1 VEGHDKSHSAT
12 DHDQEVVMYDMKNLS
27 RQKNLEA
34 YAPEAMKAFVA
45 TELEKPGHS
54 TFSVIYEGRRTSMKT
69 PGGALRVWLCGLGTV
84 VVLSAGLS
92 SAGQQSATTGGEGGT
107 PLFDNLGKL
116 HHPIST
122 DSPKAQQ
129 YFDQGLR
136 LVFAFNHE
144 EAINSFEEAA
154 RLDPKAA
161 MAYWGIALALGP
173 NINRPMD
180 RESEKRA
187 YDAVQKARAQ
197 APHVSSK
204 EQAYIEALSVRY
216 STAPDSKRE
225 ALDAAYA
232 GAMGKVWAGDPK
244 DADAGTLYAEAL
256 MDLQP
261 WDYWTSKG
269 RPKGR
274 ATEIVATLE
283 RALQLN
289 PDHPGACH
297 YYIHA
302 VEASPKPE
310 RALACAKRL
319 PQLVPGA
326 GHLVHMPGHIYLRL
340 GMYKEAVERNVHASS
355 VDHDYLAHRKLTGMY
370 PMAYYP
376 HNVHFLWSALTM
388 EGRSREAMKAA
399 HDLREL
405 VPLEAAR
412 QEPALEEFTSSLP
425 FALVRFGKWD
435 DVLALPKPPT
445 ELTYTT
451 AIWRYA
457 RGMAFAATK
466 RFDEAQQ
473 EHQALA
479 QLAGSIPQDRTMG
492 VTRVVDLARIAERVL
507 AGEIAARRGQYEQA
521 IELLEAAAKLE
532 DALRYYEPPLWH
544 IPVRHSLGAVLLQ
557 AGRPAEAEKAYRID
571 LMQHPHNGWALFG
584 LKQSLRAQQ
593 KMQDVKAA
601 DQEFQK
607 AWARADLQLNASR
620 F

>member
-1 VEGHDKSHSAT
+1 
-12 DHDQEVVMYDMKNLS
+12 L
-27 RQKNLEA
+27 
-34 YAPEAMKAFVA
+34 
-45 TELEKPGHS
+45 
-54 TFSVIYEGRRTSMKT
+54 
-69 PGGALRVWLCGLGTV
+69 ALAA
-84 VVLSAGLS
+84 SFA
-92 SAGQQSATTGGEGGT
+92 SAGQQSATADGEVGM
-107 PLFDNLGKL
+107 PLFDNLGNL

-122 DSPKAQQ
+122 SSPEAQQ

-144 EAINSFEEAA
+144 EAINSFEEVA
-154 RLDPKAA
+154 RRDPKAA

-173 NINRPMD
+173 NINLPMD

-187 YDAVQKARAQ
+187 YEAIQRADALAAG
-197 APHVSSK
+197 VSPK
-204 EQAYIEALSVRY
+204 EQAYIKALAVRY
-216 STAPDSKRE
+216 SIQPDAKRE
-225 ALDAAYA
+225 ELDAAYA
-232 GAMGKVWAGDPK
+232 EAIGKVWVRDPK
-244 DADAGTLYAEAL
+244 DVDAGTLYAEAM

-261 WDYWTSKG
+261 WDYWTPEG
-269 RPKGR
+269 QPKGR

-283 RALQLN
+283 RVMQIN
-289 PDHPGACH
+289 PHHHGACH

-302 VEASPKPE
+302 VEASSKPI

-319 PQLVPGA
+319 PDLAPGA

-340 GMYKEAVERNVHASS
+340 GMYKEAVERNVHATS
-355 VDHDYLAHRKLTGMY
+355 VDHDYLAHRKLGGFY

-388 EGRSREAMKAA
+388 EGRSQEAMKAA
-399 HDLREL
+399 HNLREL

-412 QEPALEEFTSSLP
+412 KEPALEEFTSTLP

-435 DVLALPKPPT
+435 EVLALPEPPA

-451 AIWRYA
+451 AIRHYA

-473 EHQALA
+473 EHTALA
-479 QLAGSIPQDRTMG
+479 QLAGSIPQDRVMG

-507 AGEIAARRGQYEQA
+507 AGEIAARRGQYEPA
-521 IELLEAAAKLE
+521 IDMLKAAAKLE

-557 AGRPAEAEKAYRID
+557 AGRQAEAEEVYRID
-571 LMQHPHNGWALFG
+571 LLQHPHNGWALFG
-584 LKQSLRAQQ
+584 LKQSLEAQQ
-593 KMQDVKAA
+593 KRQDSKAT

-607 AWARADLQLNASR
+607 AWARADIQLQTSR

>member
-1 VEGHDKSHSAT
+1 
-12 DHDQEVVMYDMKNLS
+12 MKL
-27 RQKNLEA
+27 
-34 YAPEAMKAFVA
+34 
-45 TELEKPGHS
+45 
-54 TFSVIYEGRRTSMKT
+54 
-69 PGGALRVWLCGLGTV
+69 PGGALRTLVYGLGAA
-84 VVLSAGLS
+84 VVLAASVA
-92 SAGQQSATTGGEGGT
+92 SAGQQSATAGGKGGT
-107 PLFDNLGKL
+107 PLFDNLGNL

-122 DSPKAQQ
+122 SSPKAQQ

-173 NINRPMD
+173 NINLPMD

-187 YDAVQKARAQ
+187 YEAIQRARAL
-197 APHVSSK
+197 AAGVSPR
-204 EQAYIEALSVRY
+204 EQAYIEALATRY
-216 STAPDSKRE
+216 STDSHAKRE
-225 ALDAAYA
+225 VLDAAYA
-232 GAMGKVWAGDPK
+232 EAMGKVWVRDPK
-244 DADAGTLYAEAL
+244 DVDAGTLYAEAM
-256 MDLQP
+256 MDMQP
-261 WDYWTSKG
+261 WDYWTPEG
-269 RPKGR
+269 QPKGR
-274 ATEIVATLE
+274 AIEIVATLE

-302 VEASPKPE
+302 VEASSKAE

-319 PQLVPGA
+319 PDLVPGA

-340 GMYKEAVERNVHASS
+340 GMYQEAVERNVHATS
-355 VDHDYLAHRKLTGMY
+355 VDHDYLAHRKLVGFY

-388 EGRSREAMKAA
+388 EGRSKEAMKAA
-399 HDLREL
+399 QDLRKL
-405 VPLEAAR
+405 VPLEAAAK
-412 QEPALEEFTSSLP
+412 EPALEEFTSTLP
-425 FALVRFGKWD
+425 FALVRFGKWN
-435 DVLALPKPPT
+435 DVLALPQPPA

-451 AIWRYA
+451 AIWHYA
-457 RGMAFAATK
+457 RGIAFAAAK

-473 EHQALA
+473 EHKALA
-479 QLAGSIPQDRTMG
+479 QLAASIPQDRMMG
-492 VTRVVDLARIAERVL
+492 VTRVVDLARIAEQVL

-521 IELLEAAAKLE
+521 IDRLKAATKLE

-557 AGRPAEAEKAYRID
+557 AGRPTEAEAAYRID
-571 LMQHPHNGWALFG
+571 LKQHPHNGWALFG
-584 LKQSLRAQQ
+584 LKQSLDAQQ
-593 KMQDVKAA
+593 KMQDFKTTE
-601 DQEFQK
+601 QEFQK
-607 AWARADLQLNASR
+607 AWARADIKLTGSR

>member
-1 VEGHDKSHSAT
+1 MVTGRQSDAKT
-12 DHDQEVVMYDMKNLS
+12 IKGVNIMKLS
-27 RQKNLEA
+27 GEA
-34 YAPEAMKAFVA
+34 LRKVLYGLGAAVALAASVA
-45 TELEKPGHS
+45 T
-54 TFSVIYEGRRTSMKT
+54 
-69 PGGALRVWLCGLGTV
+69 
-84 VVLSAGLS
+84 
-92 SAGQQSATTGGEGGT
+92 AGQQPATASGKGGP
-107 PLFDNLGKL
+107 PLFDNLGNL

-122 DSPKAQQ
+122 SSPEAQQ

-161 MAYWGIALALGP
+161 MAHWGIALALGP
-173 NINRPMD
+173 NINLPMD

-187 YDAVQKARAQ
+187 YETIRRAQ
-197 APHVSSK
+197 TLAAGVSPK
-204 EQAYIEALSVRY
+204 EQAYIEALAVRY
-216 STAPDSKRE
+216 ATAPDAKRE
-225 ALDAAYA
+225 VLDAAYA
-232 GAMGKVWAGDPK
+232 EAMKKVWADHPK
-244 DADAGTLYAEAL
+244 DADAGTLYAEAM
-256 MDLQP
+256 MDVQP
-261 WDYWTSKG
+261 WDYWTPQG
-269 RPKGR
+269 QPKGH
-274 ATEIVATLE
+274 AIEIVATLE

-302 VEASPKPE
+302 VEASSKPE

-319 PQLVPGA
+319 PDLAPGA

-340 GMYKEAVERNVHASS
+340 GMYQEAVERNVHATS
-355 VDHDYLAHRKLTGMY
+355 VDHDYLAHRKLVGFY

-388 EGRSREAMKAA
+388 EGRSKEAMKAA
-399 HDLREL
+399 HDLRAL

-412 QEPALEEFTSSLP
+412 KELALEEFTSTLP
-425 FALVRFGKWD
+425 FALVRFGQWN
-435 DVLALPKPPT
+435 DVLALPKPPA
-445 ELTYTT
+445 ELSYTT
-451 AIWRYA
+451 AIWHYA
-457 RGMAFAATK
+457 RGIAFAATK

-473 EHQALA
+473 EQKALA
-479 QLAGSIPQDRTMG
+479 ELAGSITPERTMG
-492 VTRVVDLARIAERVL
+492 VTRVVDLAGIAERVL
-507 AGEIAARRGQYEQA
+507 AGETAARRGQYEQA
-521 IELLEAAAKLE
+521 IDKLNEAAKLE

-557 AGRPAEAEKAYRID
+557 AGRPVEAEAAYRID

-584 LKQSLRAQQ
+584 LKQSLEAQQ
-593 KMQDVKAA
+593 KMQDAKTT

-607 AWARADLQLNASR
+607 AWARADVKLTGSR